1 MRGVACKCLKRE
13 IENGLVVR
21 LERGNIIV
29 NSGGERFYSE

>member
-13 IENGLVVR
+13 IENGVVR

-29 NSGGERFYSE
+29 NSGGERIYSE